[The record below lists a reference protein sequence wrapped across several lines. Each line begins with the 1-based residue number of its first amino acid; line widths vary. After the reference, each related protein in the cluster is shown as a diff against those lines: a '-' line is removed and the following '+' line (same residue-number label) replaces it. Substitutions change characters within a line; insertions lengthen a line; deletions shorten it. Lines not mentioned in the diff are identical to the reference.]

1 MQINNNTKI
10 KIKVGIDIAL
20 PTLRLPP
27 CFHLEAN
34 SFWFDTSKSESTS
47 FFLEILD
54 W

>member
-10 KIKVGIDIAL
+10 KIKVRIDMGL
-20 PTLRLPP
+20 PILRLLS

-34 SFWFDTSKSESTS
+34 SFWFDTSKSESLS
-47 FFLEILD
+47 LENLD